1 MALRLLTVEPRQG
14 WVWLTQG
21 VAHWWQRPLAFV
33 GLFMCFLLAVTLLM
47 LIPLFGQP
55 LGLTLVPMLSLG
67 FMVATRSAMAGGW
80 VHPLHL
86 IEGLRHPNP
95 RQRRAQ
101 WLLGIGFS
109 LGTLLIWTLADK
121 ADHGLFEE
129 LQRSMGQTD
138 AQGQASARVVA
149 ILRDP
154 LLAWGMVVRL
164 GLISMMS
171 VPFWHAPALVHWG
184 RQGALQ
190 ALFSSTVAIWRTKA
204 AFSVYLAG
212 WAGLFAAALLAM
224 ILLTLL
230 TGLQQLMALL
240 TMPVFAGLSAAF
252 YVSLWFSFADTFDAH
267 GLPQKPSPSD

>member
-1 MALRLLTVEPRQG
+1 
-14 WVWLTQG
+14 
-21 VAHWWQRPLAFV
+21 
-33 GLFMCFLLAVTLLM
+33 
-47 LIPLFGQP
+47 
-55 LGLTLVPMLSLG
+55 
-67 FMVATRSAMAGGW
+67 
-80 VHPLHL
+80 
-86 IEGLRHPNP
+86 
-95 RQRRAQ
+95 
-101 WLLGIGFS
+101 
-109 LGTLLIWTLADK
+109 
-121 ADHGLFEE
+121 
-129 LQRSMGQTD
+129 MGQTD
-138 AQGQASARVVA
+138 AQGQTSARVVA